1 MSGKLQ
7 ASASSHEIAVS
18 SSSKA
23 SVISNPKA
31 NNKCFELFLS
41 CFRINSKKESLED
54 IVNSNAK
61 EYDYIVEKLIVKRVP
76 FIFFSMSENALKN
89 KINPESKSNSI
100 KDGLQ
105 LQTRSNSTH
114 SAVSETQSLLYYS
127 NRFDPNMISLQT
139 SNKCLYFDKNTFTLN
154 ERNKKHTLSNDYH
167 TRITELM
174 NTMSSLHPDLKEHER
189 PPKDC
194 CSLNMPKNKSVMSAK
209 MSLKGLRNNIPQE
222 QEIFKSQSFIQEA
235 FLKKKEFRNVDE
247 IKSKNDQKIYSLNQM
262 EYMNLDNLQANSS
275 KIKKSSI
282 QSVHKVSCNSANFV
296 QPIID
301 MNQMNIE
308 NKTNNRRLQYN
319 HQSSIKQS
327 KTLSENIVNTD
338 PSSTILRWNII
349 IKHCKS
355 KTYSSKKMRKY
366 FNIS

>member
-7 ASASSHEIAVS
+7 ASASSHETAVS
-18 SSSKA
+18 SSSKTSA
-23 SVISNPKA
+23 ISNPKA

-54 IVNSNAK
+54 IINNNAK

-76 FIFFSMSENALKN
+76 FIFFSISENALKN

-100 KDGLQ
+100 KDVLQ

-154 ERNKKHTLSNDYH
+154 ERNKRHTLSNDYH

-194 CSLNMPKNKSVMSAK
+194 CPLNMPKNKSVMSAK

-222 QEIFKSQSFIQEA
+222 QEIFKSKSFVQEA
-235 FLKKKEFRNVDE
+235 FLKKREFRNVDE
-247 IKSKNDQKIYSLNQM
+247 IKSKNDQKIFSLNQM
-262 EYMNLDNLQANSS
+262 EYMNLDNLQTNSS

-282 QSVHKVSCNSANFV
+282 QSVHKVSCKSANFV

-308 NKTNNRRLQYN
+308 NKPNNRQLRYN
-319 HQSSIKQS
+319 HQSSINQS
-327 KTLSENIVNTD
+327 KTLSENIVNTN
-338 PSSTILRWNII
+338 PSSTVLRWNIV

-355 KTYSSKKMRKY
+355 KTYSSQKMRKY